1 MGKLICSSIG
11 KKLIMSVSG
20 LFLVTFLFI
29 HLTLNSFLLLS
40 DGGELFNAAAHFM
53 KTNPIIKVVEPVLGL
68 GFIVHIVYAF
78 ILSYQNRKARGANAY
93 ASGNATTGVSWA
105 SKNMLMLGIAVVAFL
120 VVHIAQF
127 WVKMKITHDGLTET
141 VINIAGVPTH
151 VENAYALVN
160 AAFGE
165 LWIVAL
171 YVIGSLALASHL
183 SHGFWSAFQSMGFS
197 NEVWKNRLSCAGA
210 AVAWIIGLGFS
221 LIAVLQHLFFQSCC

>member
-1 MGKLICSSIG
+1 MWLIHSSIG
-11 KKLIMSVSG
+11 RKLIMSISG
-20 LFLVTFLFI
+20 IFLVLFLTFHSLMNVTVLFSADAY
-29 HLTLNSFLLLS
+29 NSV
-40 DGGELFNAAAHFM
+40 AAALGANWYALIG
-53 KTNPIIKVVEPVLGL
+53 TGVLAA
-68 GFIVHIVYAF
+68 GFIVHILYA
-78 ILSYQNRKARGANAY
+78 LYLTLQNQKARGLDKY
-93 ASGNATTGVSWA
+93 AVTQRQEGVSWA

-197 NEVWKNRLSCAGA
+197 NEVWKTRLSCAGV

-221 LIAVLQHLFFQSCC
+221 LIAVLQHLFFQSC

>member
-78 ILSYQNRKARGANAY
+78 ILSYQNRKARGANTY

-160 AAFGE
+160 TAFGE

-197 NEVWKNRLSCAGA
+197 NEVWKTRLSCAGV

>member
-1 MGKLICSSIG
+1 
-11 KKLIMSVSG
+11 MSVSG

-78 ILSYQNRKARGANAY
+78 ILSYQNRKARGANTY

-160 AAFGE
+160 TAFSE

-197 NEVWKNRLSCAGA
+197 NEVWKTRLSCAGV

>member
-78 ILSYQNRKARGANAY
+78 ILSYQNRKARGANTY

-160 AAFGE
+160 TAFSE

-197 NEVWKNRLSCAGA
+197 NEVWKTRLSCAGV